1 MEVSS
6 SLTEVEGELV
16 VLSISRDISERQ
28 REVRRLEELTLRD
41 ELALARRRLTPP
53 LRPHCSGTP
62 VTLA

>member
-16 VLSISRDISERQ
+16 VLSISRDIGERQ

-41 ELALARRRLTPP
+41 ELALARRRLTSP
-53 LRPHCSGTP
+53 LGPHCSGTP